1 MQCVRADT
9 FNQIGL
15 IEIDYESH
23 SIVQILLL
31 DLSISLNS

>member
-15 IEIDYESH
+15 IDSDYESH
-23 SIVQILLL
+23 SILQNLL
-31 DLSISLNS
+31 DLSI

>member
-15 IEIDYESH
+15 IDSVYESH

-31 DLSISLNS
+31 DLSI

>member
-15 IEIDYESH
+15 IDSDYESH
-23 SIVQILLL
+23 SIVQILIF
-31 DLSISLNS
+31 DLSMSLNS

>member
-9 FNQIGL
+9 FNQIGS
-15 IEIDYESH
+15 IDSDYESH

-31 DLSISLNS
+31 DLSI

>member
-9 FNQIGL
+9 LNQIGL
-15 IEIDYESH
+15 IDNDYESH

-31 DLSISLNS
+31 DLSI

>member
-15 IEIDYESH
+15 IDSDYESQ

>member
-15 IEIDYESH
+15 IDSDYETH

-31 DLSISLNS
+31 DLSI

>member
-15 IEIDYESH
+15 IDSDYESH

-31 DLSISLNS
+31 DISI

>member
-15 IEIDYESH
+15 IESDYESH
-23 SIVQILLL
+23 SIFQILIF
-31 DLSISLNS
+31 DLSMSLNS